1 MPNND
6 ANILPEYLLVFLD
19 GLVFLVRLDKLD
31 RLDFL
36 EFLEQLDRLEKS
48 APLVTPVLLTSASP
62 LALLFCGSQPRVP
75 ASAALSPPFGW
86 CGSPDGR
93 YLFPFALLCVLQS
106 I

>member
-36 EFLEQLDRLEKS
+36 D
-48 APLVTPVLLTSASP
+48 
-62 LALLFCGSQPRVP
+62 
-75 ASAALSPPFGW
+75 PPFGW
-86 CGSPDGR
+86 CVSPDGR

>member
-31 RLDFL
+31 FL
-36 EFLEQLDRLEKS
+36 EFLVKLDRLEKS